1 MFLVIEKLGD
11 RLKTR
16 LAQASIVALSI
27 TVFGTIL
34 VVTVRG
40 ACARQRENRQIP
52 ALSDSNLH

>member
-16 LAQASIVALSI
+16 LAQARIVALSI
-27 TVFGTIL
+27 TVFGYIL

-40 ACARQRENRQIP
+40 ASARERQTP